1 MVVFIAYTIIFLA
14 ALLIVIL
21 LLPRRSKMTLST
33 IVSEMKKIDE
43 YCPMIFYDEIVVP
56 AKLYK
61 EELKEGKIKI
71 GDIAILA
78 HKAVP
83 AIINLSHI
91 EVQDIQKNH
100 RTISI
105 IIPHSKL
112 PEEISINP
120 TDYTILPK
128 DTNEQ
133 SLEGLMFL
141 LRKGA
146 ETIRIDAQNSD
157 FLKKADN
164 AAKTHLEYFFSRLG
178 YKTEIKYRE
187 DTTALPSLKES
198 SNDIYQLDY
207 NSKKGTIPDFIQHKM
222 MSSKTSNPK
231 SVSE

>member
-157 FLKKADN
+157 FLKKADK

-178 YKTEIKYRE
+178 FKTIIVYKEDATE
-187 DTTALPSLKES
+187 PSLLGKPSSTQYGLEYNPKKEIIT
-198 SNDIYQLDY
+198 DTYYLRE
-207 NSKKGTIPDFIQHKM
+207 
-222 MSSKTSNPK
+222 TSNPK

>member
-91 EVQDIQKNH
+91 EVQDIQKKH

-157 FLKKADN
+157 FLKKADKT
-164 AAKTHLEYFFSRLG
+164 AKTHLEYFFSRLG
-178 YKTEIKYRE
+178 FKTIIVYKEDATE
-187 DTTALPSLKES
+187 PSLLGKPSSTQYGLEYNPKKEIIT
-198 SNDIYQLDY
+198 DTYYLRE
-207 NSKKGTIPDFIQHKM
+207 
-222 MSSKTSNPK
+222 TSNPK

>member
-146 ETIRIDAQNSD
+146 ETIRIDAQNSV

-178 YKTEIKYRE
+178 FKTIIVYKEDATE
-187 DTTALPSLKES
+187 PSLLGKPSSTQYGLEYNPKKEIIT
-198 SNDIYQLDY
+198 DTYYLRE
-207 NSKKGTIPDFIQHKM
+207 
-222 MSSKTSNPK
+222 TSNPK

>member
-146 ETIRIDAQNSD
+146 ETIRLDAQNSD
-157 FLKKADN
+157 FLKKADK

-178 YKTEIKYRE
+178 FKTNIVYKEDATE
-187 DTTALPSLKES
+187 PSLLGKPSSTQYGLEYNPKKEIIT
-198 SNDIYQLDY
+198 DTYYLRE
-207 NSKKGTIPDFIQHKM
+207 
-222 MSSKTSNPK
+222 TSNPK